1 MSRSFGMHIPLPPHL
16 YTIPPLPRLLRL
28 PHLHLLWYKHVQHER
43 HHIQHSPLLDTR
55 SWGMSARGI
64 IFRRSIRASYAT
76 LDIVA
81 QGLDR
86 SGNNEPDDDPSHA
99 VIVVQFSR
107 QEGEV
112 DSCEGSDATNA
123 AAVCRSYFRRTF
135 KLGSEVKVDGGRW
148 LQGPTEDDATVLQKL
163 VLVGFSPP
171 RLGWLEETKE
181 DVDTSALQELEF
193 GSSDAESHSD
203 GVRGIRLLRRQVWD
217 HIRCQR
223 ERTKYYPA
231 VGRSRGPAG
240 NDALQH
246 NSSLKKQNA
255 DGKRKARHGVV
266 CKRRQG
272 EIVADFVIRQM
283 MQNGEGDGDAT
294 SENDVI
300 NYLNLGSGVIDV
312 AGGSGHVSLALGLRG
327 VRSTVVDPRPSVGRL
342 PSKDRKAMRKV
353 IKQHE
358 QHSRN
363 GEENVVS
370 GVIVPPPPPVPFSS
384 LRAWFGSKPVGV
396 DTAYREGM
404 WNDNNSVAKT
414 DALDIPICS
423 MCSPDRLLPTC
434 RAIVALHPDEA
445 TGDIVEFAV
454 KHQIPFVVVPCC
466 VFSRLFPDRLK
477 PGTREIVATYDDL
490 IEWLVDKDP
499 SIRLSTLPF
508 DGSNKAVWSMFSSN
522 V

>member
-1 MSRSFGMHIPLPPHL
+1 
-16 YTIPPLPRLLRL
+16 
-28 PHLHLLWYKHVQHER
+28 
-43 HHIQHSPLLDTR
+43 
-55 SWGMSARGI
+55 MSARGI

-86 SGNNEPDDDPSHA
+86 SGNNEPDDDPSHV
-99 VIVVQFSR
+99 VIVVQFSLPAR

-148 LQGPTEDDATVLQKL
+148 LQGPTEDDATVSQKL

-327 VRSTVVDPRPSVGRL
+327 VRSTVVDPRPS
-342 PSKDRKAMRKV
+342 
-353 IKQHE
+353 
-358 QHSRN
+358 
-363 GEENVVS
+363 
-370 GVIVPPPPPVPFSS
+370 
-384 LRAWFGSKPVGV
+384 
-396 DTAYREGM
+396 
-404 WNDNNSVAKT
+404 
-414 DALDIPICS
+414 ICS

-434 RAIVALHPDEA
+434 KAIVALHPDEA

-490 IEWLVDKDP
+490 IEWLVGKDP